1 MKLSKKDLIKLKQS
15 LAYKI
20 RNIKDDYSGLIPE
33 DMPEEIIVELKDL
46 FIEMNDIRKQLEE
59 RENA

>member
-20 RNIKDDYSGLIPE
+20 RNIKDDYSGLMPE
-33 DMPEEIIVELKDL
+33 DMPEEIVVELKDL
-46 FIEMNDIRKQLEE
+46 FIEMKSVREQLEE
-59 RENA
+59 RV